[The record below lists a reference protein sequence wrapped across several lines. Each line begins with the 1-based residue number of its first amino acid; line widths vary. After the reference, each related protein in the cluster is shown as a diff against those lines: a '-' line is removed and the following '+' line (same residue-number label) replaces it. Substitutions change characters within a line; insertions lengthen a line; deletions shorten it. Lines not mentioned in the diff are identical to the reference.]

1 MEDIITIFIPIGSI
15 QENPGK
21 FKNNQSEYWDGKLNV
36 YYTVKAREPYY
47 GETFQWNG
55 ICLLAPYQ
63 MGPTLKNIKIKNNI
77 QWRSTPVSHLQKVNW
92 IFQK

>member
-1 MEDIITIFIPIGSI
+1 MEDIITIFIPIGSFKKSRKI
-15 QENPGK
+15 Q
-21 FKNNQSEYWDGKLNV
+21 NNQSEYWDGSDV

-63 MGPTLKNIKIKNNI
+63 MGPTLKTLKLK
-77 QWRSTPVSHLQKVNW
+77 
-92 IFQK
+92 

>member
-1 MEDIITIFIPIGSI
+1 MCIRDS
-15 QENPGK
+15 
-21 FKNNQSEYWDGKLNV
+21 

-63 MGPTLKNIKIKNNI
+63 MGPTLKTLKLKIWTKIFTMFNSN
-77 QWRSTPVSHLQKVNW
+77 TPACTWNKQLKTGSFCFFGAIPL
-92 IFQK
+92 IL